1 MKSKSEKNWTRTGN
15 VFQALG
21 GGASFTFF
29 VLSLMGVAQ
38 TEFVNDAFPSVSGV
52 TYTLSPTPL
61 RVMLIASIGMVAI
74 LSFLVA
80 YIAKKQAKKRR

>member
-15 VFQALG
+15 LFQALG
-21 GGASFTFF
+21 GGASFVFF
-29 VLSLMGVAQ
+29 ILSLMGIAQ
-38 TEFVNDAFPSVSGV
+38 TQYVNDAFPSVSGV

-61 RVMLIASIGMVAI
+61 RVILIASIGLVAV

-80 YIAKKQAKKRR
+80 YIARKQSKKRR

>member
-1 MKSKSEKNWTRTGN
+1 MKSKSRKNWTVTGN

-29 VLSLMGVAQ
+29 VLSLMGVTQ
-38 TEFVNDAFPSVSGV
+38 TQFPSVVGIEYQV
-52 TYTLSPTPL
+52 TDTPL
-61 RVMLIASIGMVAI
+61 KVIILASIAMVAI

-80 YIAKKQAKKRR
+80 YIAKKKSKK